1 RRIQAAWDL
10 RIQVSPDHAA
20 CRNCRHDPEGNSGE
34 SLELERGV
42 KSDDER
48 GGESQKHVN
57 VEPMPRIALFQQPRP
72 ALSQGIKKDGK
83 EYKQAEK
90 SQLQSNRAA
99 GPQNGMFRRERPMDH
114 VQPVIFPPV
123 NRQSQQQRNGCC
135 ISKNQSQPVASV
147 TFRDMYRSG
156 TGRGRKYAGA
166 HCLATYSSVLTEN
179 CL

>member
-72 ALSQGIKKDGK
+72 ALSQGIRKMAKNTNRPRNPSFSPIVPLGRRM
-83 EYKQAEK
+83 ACFGEK
-90 SQLQSNRAA
+90 
-99 GPQNGMFRRERPMDH
+99 
-114 VQPVIFPPV
+114 
-123 NRQSQQQRNGCC
+123 
-135 ISKNQSQPVASV
+135 
-147 TFRDMYRSG
+147 
-156 TGRGRKYAGA
+156 GRWI
-166 HCLATYSSVLTEN
+166 TSSL
-179 CL
+179 